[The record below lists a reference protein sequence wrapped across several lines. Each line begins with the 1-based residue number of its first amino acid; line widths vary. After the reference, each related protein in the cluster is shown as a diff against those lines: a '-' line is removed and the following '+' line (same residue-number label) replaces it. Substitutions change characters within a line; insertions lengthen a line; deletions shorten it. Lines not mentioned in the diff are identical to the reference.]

1 MAVTVIGLLRFGVS
15 LVFGIT
21 VTALFA
27 GIEPTKKN
35 RFTTGLL
42 CVIFLFVQTAS
53 WWLLGLDLT
62 SKLYPLII
70 HLPLIVIFSLY
81 YKRPWLISAVSVLSG
96 YLCCQAPRWVGFIAG
111 AALDSRLADHV
122 FYVGAIFLF
131 YYFLK
136 RYVAASVRHLME
148 VSTKSCLFLGG
159 VPLFYYLFDYTTVI
173 YTDLLYSGAEWAVQ
187 FMPSTISVFYF
198 VFIILY
204 YAETQKQAALQRER
218 DVLDAQFKLARA
230 EFASLR
236 QLQQN
241 AAAYRHDMRHHLSL
255 LQGLASKGQ
264 IEQIKEYLRTAQ
276 SDMDAITPTRFCEN
290 ETVNLILSAFTA
302 KAKQSEIQLTID
314 ARLPVSLSFSD
325 TELCSLLS
333 NALENAI
340 QAAKNI
346 PEPDKRIIRLRIYS
360 KNTKL
365 CIDIRNSYQ
374 HDPIFHQGLPVSKEQ
389 GHGFGTKSMAA
400 YSSFRPRMAG
410 LFFRPLHKRLSFIHR
425 SHVIGVCILHN
436 EVKEKAGCYPLR
448 TAPGSFFS
456 VSGV

>member
-21 VTALFA
+21 VTVLFA

-53 WWLLGLDLT
+53 WLLLGLDLT

-70 HLPLIVIFSLY
+70 HLPLIVIFSFY
-81 YKRPWLISAVSVLSG
+81 YKRPWLISTVSVLSG
-96 YLCCQAPRWVGFIAG
+96 YLCCQAPRWFGFLAG
-111 AALDSRLADHV
+111 AVLDSRLADHIFYIASV
-122 FYVGAIFLF
+122 FLA

-136 RYVAASVRHLME
+136 RYVAGSVRQLME
-148 VSTKSCLFLGG
+148 KSTKSCLFLGG
-159 VPLFYYLFDYTTVI
+159 VPFFYYLFDYITAI
-173 YTDLLYSGAEWAVQ
+173 YTDVLYSGTEWAVQ

-198 VFIILY
+198 VFVILY
-204 YAETQKQAALQRER
+204 YAETQKQASLQREK
-218 DVLDAQFKLARA
+218 DMLDAQFRLAQT

-241 AAAYRHDMRHHLSL
+241 AAAYRHDMRHHFAL
-255 LQGLASKGQ
+255 LQGLASKEH
-264 IEQIKEYLRTAQ
+264 IEGIKEYLRTAQ
-276 SDMDAITPTRFCEN
+276 SDMDAITPLRFCEN
-290 ETVNLILSAFTA
+290 ETVNLILSAFAT
-302 KAKQSEIQLTID
+302 KAKQGSILLTVD
-314 ARLPVSLSFSD
+314 AKLPDSLPFSD

-340 QAAKNI
+340 HACEQI
-346 PEPDKRIIRLRIYS
+346 PDSNKRIIQLRVYS

-374 HDPIFHQGLPVSKEQ
+374 AEPVFQKGLPISKEQ
-389 GHGFGTKSMAA
+389 GHGFGTKSMVHIVEKH
-400 YSSFRPRMAG
+400 G
-410 LFFRPLHKRLSFIHR
+410 
-425 SHVIGVCILHN
+425 GV
-436 EVKEKAGCYPLR
+436 
-448 TAPGSFFS
+448 FQFS
-456 VSGV
+456 VKDGWFIFQATA

>member
-70 HLPLIVIFSLY
+70 HLPLIVIFSSY

-96 YLCCQAPRWVGFIAG
+96 YLCCQAPRWFGFLAG
-111 AALDSRLADHV
+111 AALDSRLADHIFYIASV
-122 FYVGAIFLF
+122 FLA

-136 RYVAASVRHLME
+136 RYVAGSVRQLME
-148 VSTKSCLFLGG
+148 KSTKSCLFLGG
-159 VPLFYYLFDYTTVI
+159 VPLFYYLFDYVTAI
-173 YTDLLYSGAEWAVQ
+173 YTDVLYSGTEWAVQ

-198 VFIILY
+198 VFVILY
-204 YAETQKQAALQRER
+204 YAETQKQASLQREK
-218 DVLDAQFKLARA
+218 DMLDAQFRLAQT

-241 AAAYRHDMRHHLSL
+241 AASYRHDMRHHFTL
-255 LQGLASKGQ
+255 LQGLASKEH
-264 IEQIKEYLRTAQ
+264 IEGIKEYLRTAQ

-290 ETVNLILSAFTA
+290 ETVNLILSAFAA
-302 KAKQSEIQLTID
+302 KAKQAEIMLTVD
-314 ARLPVSLSFSD
+314 AKLPDLLPFSD

-340 QAAKNI
+340 QATETIQDSN
-346 PEPDKRIIRLRIYS
+346 KRSITLRVYS
-360 KNTKL
+360 KNNKL
-365 CIDIRNSYQ
+365 CIDIRNRYQ
-374 HDPIFHQGLPVSKEQ
+374 AEPVFRQGLPVSKEQ
-389 GHGFGTKSMAA
+389 GHGFGTKSMAHIVEKHGGV
-400 YSSFRPRMAG
+400 FQFG
-410 LFFRPLHKRLSFIHR
+410 VKDGWFIFQ
-425 SHVIGVCILHN
+425 
-436 EVKEKAGCYPLR
+436 A
-448 TAPGSFFS
+448 TA
-456 VSGV
+456 